1 MADIYGSH
9 EKFLERFPKTQIN
22 NHGNDEHGGLIWE
35 WDPVRHRQV
44 AKQLS
49 PAFSGR
55 ALKEKEPTIHKYVDL
70 FVERMES
77 FGNGIDGQGVSLP
90 TWINWIVSPF
100 PRRCGLAVWLTTSLC
115 SAWIFPL
122 TWRTIA
128 KWTPLK
134 TVSPLTQ
141 VYLRHSELT

>member
-1 MADIYGSH
+1 MTTDLYGSH
-9 EKFLERFPKTQIN
+9 DKFLERFPKTQIN

-55 ALKEKEPTIHKYVDL
+55 ALKAKEPTIHKYVDL

-77 FGNGIDGQGVSLP
+77 LGEGKDGQGVSLP
-90 TWINWIVSPF
+90 TWINWIVSM
-100 PRRCGLAVWLTTSLC
+100 L
-115 SAWIFPL
+115 
-122 TWRTIA
+122 
-128 KWTPLK
+128 PLK
-134 TVSPLTQ
+134 W
-141 VYLRHSELT
+141 